1 VRSLSSRVHLLS
13 GEGALSVFSRARE
26 LEAEGR
32 DIVHLELGE
41 PDFHPSDAVRQAAK
55 NAMDAGLDRYASPP
69 GLPQLR
75 VAVADYLWRTRS
87 AIADPDHVLIA
98 PGCKMILS
106 LIAMTLI
113 EPGDEVLY
121 PDPGFPIYV
130 SLIRMLGGIPVTYDL
145 RQQNGF
151 QPDVEEIV
159 RRITPRTKLLII
171 NSPGNP
177 TGTVISGKVQQELAA
192 LAIKHDLWVISDEI
206 YARMVYDVAY
216 TSISILPGMSER
228 TIIVDGFSKSFAMTG
243 WRLGYAVVPEP
254 LLESL
259 RLLIVNTYTCT
270 SEFIQYAGIEALADS
285 TGAVDRMV
293 AQFHDRRGQFIADL
307 SRIPGFRCSPP
318 DGAFYAWVN
327 IEETG
332 MSAANLS
339 NMLLEEAGVA
349 GIDGAAFGGNGSNFL
364 RFSFASSTERLQE
377 AVERIEKIS
386 HRWQTK
392 SRNVRL
398 EA

>member
-1 VRSLSSRVHLLS
+1 
-13 GEGALSVFSRARE
+13 
-26 LEAEGR
+26 
-32 DIVHLELGE
+32 VHLELGE

-55 NAMDAGLDRYASPP
+55 NAMDAGRDRYASPP

-75 VAVADYLWRTRS
+75 AAVADYLRRTRS
-87 AIADPDHVLIA
+87 AIVDPDHVLIA

-130 SLIRMLGGIPVTYDL
+130 SLIRMLGGTPVTYNL
-145 RQQNGF
+145 WERNEF
-151 QPDVEEIV
+151 QPDVEEV
-159 RRITPRTKLLII
+159 ACTITSRTKLLII

-177 TGTVISGKVQQELAA
+177 TGTVISGKLQRELAA

-206 YARMVYDVAY
+206 YARMVYDITY

-243 WRLGYAVVPEP
+243 WRLGYAVTPEP

-270 SEFIQYAGIEALADS
+270 SEFIQYAGVEALADS
-285 TGAVDRMV
+285 AGTVDSMV
-293 AQFHDRRGQFIADL
+293 SQFHDRRRQFVTDL

-327 IEETG
+327 IEGTG
-332 MSAANLS
+332 MSGAELS

-349 GIDGAAFGGNGSNFL
+349 GINGAAFGVNGSNFL

-392 SRNVRL
+392 SRML
-398 EA
+398 G